1 MEQLSFFESPGN
13 GADLPADLMVYKPGV
28 FDPEES
34 QALLETFIHQIQW
47 IQETVHMYGKMIKT
61 PRLIAWYGD
70 TSQSYSFSGNKYN
83 PSPWTKELLKIK
95 NQIEPIAGVKFN
107 SVLLNYYRDGNDSV
121 AWHSDDEYE
130 LGVKPVIAS
139 VSFGQARRFDV
150 RNKQDHKLKYAVT
163 LEHGSLLLM
172 KGDLQ
177 RFWQHRIAKS
187 TRPMEARVNLTF
199 RVIV

>member
-1 MEQLSFFESPGN
+1 MEQLNFFESPGN
-13 GADLPADLMVYKPGV
+13 GADLPADLMIYKPAV
-28 FDPEES
+28 FDQEES
-34 QALLETFIHQIQW
+34 EALLEAFIHQIQW

-61 PRLIAWYGD
+61 PRLTAWYGD
-70 TSQSYSFSGNKYN
+70 NDKAYSYSGNKYH
-83 PSPWTKELLKIK
+83 PLPWTDDLLKIK
-95 NQIEPIAGVKFN
+95 TRIEPFAGTKFN

-130 LGVKPVIAS
+130 LGFKPVIAS

-163 LEHGSLLLM
+163 LENGSLLLM

-177 RFWQHRIAKS
+177 QFWQHRIAKS
-187 TRPMEARVNLTF
+187 TQPMEARVNLTF